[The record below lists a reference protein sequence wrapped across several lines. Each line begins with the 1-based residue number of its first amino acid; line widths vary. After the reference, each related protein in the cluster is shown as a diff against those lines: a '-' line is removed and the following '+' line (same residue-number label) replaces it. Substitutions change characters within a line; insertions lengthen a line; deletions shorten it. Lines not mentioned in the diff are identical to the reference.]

1 MSDFASTVSESV
13 KQLGQAFLVAY
24 YLPAF
29 VFVLI
34 HFYVL
39 IPAWGG
45 ASTSA
50 LLLMGDVDLASLVGI
65 LLLPLLVGIVLV
77 GLNSVLILTFE
88 GRFWWL
94 KQGLLYPLMRLNQ
107 KRREKLYG
115 HLTGLQEE
123 YRRVSDLLVRA
134 RSVEEQAQIRQ
145 QLAGLAQQLDEEHR
159 RIEAMSPRQ
168 ALPHAAHRV
177 CPTSFGNAYAVA
189 EEYAYERYGI
199 DAVLFWPRLRELMHD
214 SAASHSE
221 RITQQ
226 KTALD
231 LSLNF
236 TFLCGLVALE
246 AMLTLCF
253 GPAGHEGVL
262 FSLALIAVV
271 LCISFYRSSVGAVST
286 MGELI
291 KNSFDFHRELVLE
304 AFNLSNPDELIV
316 EQAVWVKLLAF
327 IRRGEEFY
335 LEDARAIAKNQKIA
349 SGGEH
354 PETGLRAGKHTKNHE
369 NTAK

>member
-1 MSDFASTVSESV
+1 MTDFASTVSESV

-29 VFVLI
+29 VFVLV

-39 IPAWGG
+39 ISVWSG
-45 ASTSA
+45 ASA
-50 LLLMGDVDLASLVGI
+50 FVLPLIGDVDLTSLIGT
-65 LLLPLLVGIVLV
+65 LLLPLVIGIVLV
-77 GLNSVLILTFE
+77 GLNNVLILVFE

-94 KQGLLYPLMRLNQ
+94 RRGLLYPLMRFNR
-107 KRREKLYG
+107 KRREKLYE
-115 HLTGLQEE
+115 HLTGLQKE

-134 RSVEEQAQIRQ
+134 RSAEKQAQIRQ
-145 QLAGLAQQLDEEHR
+145 QLTGLAQQLDEEHR
-159 RIEAMSPRQ
+159 KLEAKSPGQ
-168 ALPHAAHRV
+168 ALPHAAYRV

-214 SAASHSE
+214 SAANHSE

-236 TFLCGLVALE
+236 AFLCGLLALE
-246 AMLTLCF
+246 AMLTLRF

-262 FSLALIAVV
+262 LLLALIAVV

-291 KNSFDFHRELVLE
+291 KNSFDFHRGLVLE
-304 AFNLSNPDELIV
+304 AFSLPKPDELIV
-316 EQAVWVKLLAF
+316 EQAVWVKLSAF
-327 IRRGEEFY
+327 IRRGDAFY
-335 LEDARAIAKNQKIA
+335 LEDARAIAENQENIA
-349 SGGEH
+349 S
-354 PETGLRAGKHTKNHE
+354 R
-369 NTAK
+369 